1 MTNTSEK
8 YGRTQQGNLLNEYT
22 GIKYQDVMLEFR
34 ILWRKIA
41 PNPIKSGV
49 DTGEN
54 NVALKKVRRL

>member
-1 MTNTSEK
+1 MSK
-8 YGRTQQGNLLNEYT
+8 YERTQQGNLLIEYAA
-22 GIKYQDVMLEFR
+22 IKYQDVELEFR
-34 ILWRKIA
+34 RLWRKIA

>member
-1 MTNTSEK
+1 MSM
-8 YGRTQQGNLLNEYT
+8 T
-22 GIKYQDVMLEFR
+22 GIKYQEVMLEFR

>member
-1 MTNTSEK
+1 
-8 YGRTQQGNLLNEYT
+8 
-22 GIKYQDVMLEFR
+22 MLEFR

-54 NVALKKVRRL
+54 NVALKKVRRLGKKKVALKSVR

>member
-8 YGRTQQGNLLNEYT
+8 YERTQQGNLLNEYT

-54 NVALKKVRRL
+54 NVALKKVRQL